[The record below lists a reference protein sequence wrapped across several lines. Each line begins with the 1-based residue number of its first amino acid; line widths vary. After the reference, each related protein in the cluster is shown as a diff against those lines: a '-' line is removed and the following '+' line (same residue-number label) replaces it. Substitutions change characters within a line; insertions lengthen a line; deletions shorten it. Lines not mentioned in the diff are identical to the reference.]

1 MVKAPAVP
9 LKTVPLKTILLVEDA
24 DGKRLTRKWL
34 LGSLGY
40 AVDAVRS
47 AEEALILFKA
57 ETHDVV
63 VAATTLPGMTGPELA
78 QVIKMRSPSTPVLL
92 CTAGPACDD
101 HSCVDAVV
109 PGMAHVQALVEA
121 LERLLAAAG

>member
-1 MVKAPAVP
+1 MVKAPA
-9 LKTVPLKTILLVEDA
+9 VPLKTILLVEDA

-63 VAATTLPGMTGPELA
+63 VATTALSGMTGRELA
-78 QVIKMRSPSTPVLL
+78 HVIKMRSPSTPVLL
-92 CTAGPACDD
+92 STAGPACDD
-101 HSCVDAVV
+101 RSCVNEVL
-109 PGMAHVQALVEA
+109 PGTAHMQSLVEA
-121 LERLLAAAG
+121 LERLSAQ

>member
-1 MVKAPAVP
+1 MVKAPA
-9 LKTVPLKTILLVEDA
+9 VPLKTILLVEDA

-101 HSCVDAVV
+101 RSCVDAVV
-109 PGMAHVQALVEA
+109 PGMAHVLALVEA
-121 LERLLAAAG
+121 LERVLIES

>member
-1 MVKAPAVP
+1 MVKAPA
-9 LKTVPLKTILLVEDA
+9 VPLKTILLVEDA

-47 AEEALILFKA
+47 AEEALSVFKA

-63 VAATTLPGMTGPELA
+63 VAATALSGMTGPELA
-78 QVIKMRSPSTPVLL
+78 HIIKLRSPSTPVLL
-92 CTAGPACDD
+92 CTTGPACEDR
-101 HSCVDAVV
+101 SCVDAVV
-109 PGMAHVQALVEA
+109 PGTAHVQVLVEA
-121 LERLLAAAG
+121 LERLLTAQKI